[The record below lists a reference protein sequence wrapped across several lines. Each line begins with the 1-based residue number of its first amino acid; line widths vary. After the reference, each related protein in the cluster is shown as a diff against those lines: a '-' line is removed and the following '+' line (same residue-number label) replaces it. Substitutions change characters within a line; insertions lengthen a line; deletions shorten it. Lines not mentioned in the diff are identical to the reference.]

1 MNKNIKNIWLIRN
14 IIMATIII
22 VILIWVF
29 WQNNLV
35 GKIII
40 SPFLICSVS
49 ILGENI
55 CVLLNKN
62 ELVKIFHYIF
72 RYTVLLYIVGFLS
85 YTTYYSIKNREYS
98 LLLVV
103 LFFILF
109 IILFFKG
116 TKKK

>member
-22 VILIWVF
+22 IILIWAF

-40 SPFLICSVS
+40 SPFLICAVS

-72 RYTVLLYIVGFLS
+72 RYTFLLYIVGFLS

-103 LFFILF
+103 AMF
-109 IILFFKG
+109 IIFIFIFLKHNY
-116 TKKK
+116 KS